1 VHQRVI
7 TVRTDAVFA
16 MWDERTTGTYYNITI
31 LPLYLIDFV
40 CLKKTS
46 KITRIVNYSMRFTS
60 HAIFPRDAQHQ
71 VIKA

>member
-16 MWDERTTGTYYNITI
+16 MCDERRTGTYYNITI

-40 CLKKTS
+40 CLKKNQA
-46 KITRIVNYSMRFTS
+46 K
-60 HAIFPRDAQHQ
+60 
-71 VIKA
+71 